1 MIGDIIV
8 FGVSVG
14 LPTPSFFSRLAVV
27 NQHLLKQQIT
37 VAICCQ
43 GNRTTT
49 ASLRG
54 KHPLIHPQSDYSK
67 WFICSPQLSF
77 KITRL
82 GLFGLDFDDT
92 SKNPVSAVRAMCFGL
107 LLLLLLFFVFFRKM
121 FLPLHNFAQKCKFG
135 CIIWIFFFLVNYFGG
150 IF

>member
-77 KITRL
+77 KLHVWVYSGSISMTPAKTQFLQYEPCVL
-82 GLFGLDFDDT
+82 GCC
-92 SKNPVSAVRAMCFGL
+92 CFL
-107 LLLLLLFFVFFRKM
+107 FFRKM

-135 CIIWIFFFLVNYFGG
+135 CIIWIFFFSS
-150 IF
+150 

>member
-14 LPTPSFFSRLAVV
+14 LPTPSFFSHLAVV

-107 LLLLLLFFVFFRKM
+107 LLLLLFLLLFFVFCFFRKM

-135 CIIWIFFFLVNYFGG
+135 CIIWIFFSS
-150 IF
+150 